1 MTSEASTL
9 ADYGWATFFSTQIQP
24 SETDTTLP
32 ARVVAVHRDRL
43 HVAAPGIDTYVAPF
57 GDGEQAATVGDWLL
71 FDAHTQRPLRLL
83 DRRSVFKRRAAGTDV
98 RVQLI
103 AANVDTLFVVSS
115 CNADFNVAR
124 LERYLALARE
134 AQVTPVVLLT
144 KADLADEP
152 GGYARM
158 AAKLMPGLVVETLD
172 ARDAAGIAPLLAW
185 CGRGQTVAL
194 VGSSGVG
201 KSTLTNAL
209 AGEHRA
215 DTQGIR
221 EDDAKGR
228 HTTTGR
234 ALHRLPDGGWLID
247 TPGMRELQLT
257 DVRAGIDEVFD
268 DVAALAQR
276 CRFADCG
283 HDTEPGCAIAAAI
296 ASGEVDAT
304 RVGRWR
310 KLVAEEARNRES
322 LAQRRA
328 RDRAFGHMADRVMAE
343 KRLRRDR

>member
-43 HVAAPGIDTYVAPF
+43 HVAAPGIDTFVAPF

-134 AQVTPVVLLT
+134 AQVTPVVVLT
-144 KADLADEP
+144 
-152 GGYARM
+152 
-158 AAKLMPGLVVETLD
+158 
-172 ARDAAGIAPLLAW
+172 
-185 CGRGQTVAL
+185 
-194 VGSSGVG
+194 
-201 KSTLTNAL
+201 
-209 AGEHRA
+209 
-215 DTQGIR
+215 
-221 EDDAKGR
+221 
-228 HTTTGR
+228 
-234 ALHRLPDGGWLID
+234 
-247 TPGMRELQLT
+247 
-257 DVRAGIDEVFD
+257 
-268 DVAALAQR
+268 
-276 CRFADCG
+276 
-283 HDTEPGCAIAAAI
+283 
-296 ASGEVDAT
+296 
-304 RVGRWR
+304 
-310 KLVAEEARNRES
+310 
-322 LAQRRA
+322 
-328 RDRAFGHMADRVMAE
+328 
-343 KRLRRDR
+343 